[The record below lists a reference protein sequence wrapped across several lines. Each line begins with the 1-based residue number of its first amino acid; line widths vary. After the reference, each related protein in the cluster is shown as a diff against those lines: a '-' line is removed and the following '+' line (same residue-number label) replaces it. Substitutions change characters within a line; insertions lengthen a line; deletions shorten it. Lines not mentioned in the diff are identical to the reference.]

1 MERFEAPV
9 DIRRFL
15 PGRPD
20 RQAIRDRTDHHSV
33 AAQAGAASIRSPPVS
48 GRWRARKTDM
58 DRKVDRLDS
67 TVYNNFL
74 GWNICMTRTTEW
86 SFTGIQARGP
96 AGFVELC
103 GVKLELAQN
112 YRDFRVQEICKFRQ

>member
-15 PGRPD
+15 PD
-20 RQAIRDRTDHHSV
+20 LRTDSLFEV
-33 AAQAGAASIRSPPVS
+33 APTITLSLRRLRGVDPVTS
-48 GRWRARKTDM
+48 GFWTLARALKTDM
-58 DRKVDRLDS
+58 DRKIDRLDS

-86 SFTGIQARGP
+86 SFTDNPSAR
-96 AGFVELC
+96 AC
-103 GVKLELAQN
+103 
-112 YRDFRVQEICKFRQ
+112 RFR